1 MEEKK
6 AITESQAAVA
16 ESPPAYAY
24 GDSKPTRGTLSQR
37 IVDSFK
43 RDPNARVTHRGPTGA
58 DGTGFDLEGA
68 SHNTANSPLQR
79 KLKSRHLQMIAI
91 GGSIGMEFLLGY
103 LTGRLL
109 TCC

>member
-6 AITESQAAVA
+6 TITESKSAFA
-16 ESPPAYAY
+16 EPPPAYAY
-24 GDSKPTRGTLSQR
+24 GDSEPTRGTLSQR

-43 RDPNARVTHRGPTGA
+43 RDPNAHVTHGGPAGA

-68 SHNTANSPLQR
+68 AQNTANSPLQR
-79 KLKSRHLQMIAI
+79 KLKARHLQMIAI
-91 GGSIGMEFLLGY
+91 GGSIGMEFLLVY
-103 LTGRLL
+103 VRGRLL